1 MEPRYY
7 FLLLIIFLRY
17 AIIAGLAF
25 LVFYKLWKSRWVKE
39 KIQQSFPRNKDYLR
53 EIGYSLLSVF
63 IFWSVALSTLSPAIR
78 PHTRYYLEI
87 ADYGWAYF
95 AFSILL
101 MLIVHDAYF
110 YWMHR
115 VIHHPKLFKTFH
127 KVHHQSTNPSPWA
140 ALSFQPTEA
149 ILEAAVIYLI
159 VFSFP
164 VHRLAI
170 MSWLILMMIYNVY
183 GHLGYELY
191 PKNFQRNWLG
201 KWLNTSVNHN
211 QHHKHLKGNYG
222 LYFLWWDRLFGTLRP
237 DYEEEF
243 DRVKS
248 LSA

>member
-63 IFWSVALSTLSPAIR
+63 IFWSVALSTLTPTVR
-78 PHTRYYLEI
+78 PHTMYYLDI

-115 VIHHPKLFKTFH
+115 MIHHPRLFKAFH

-149 ILEAAVIYLI
+149 VLEAAVIYLI
-159 VFSFP
+159 VFTFP

-211 QHHKHLKGNYG
+211 QHHKHFTGNYG
-222 LYFLWWDRLFGTLRP
+222 LYFLWWDRMFGTLRP